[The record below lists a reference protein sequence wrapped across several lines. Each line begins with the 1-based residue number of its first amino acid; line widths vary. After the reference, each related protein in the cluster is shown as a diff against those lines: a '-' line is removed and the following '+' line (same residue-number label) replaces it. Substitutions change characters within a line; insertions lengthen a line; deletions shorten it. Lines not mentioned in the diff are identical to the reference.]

1 MDKLRPELSPFCD
14 YVRSFV
20 LSATA
25 RLSED
30 DDLNWEFI
38 AKELII
44 ISSFYD
50 LGDEVCFSLF
60 FLFSKNSSNKGLLKY
75 LNKIAVCAVQG

>member
-1 MDKLRPELSPFCD
+1 MFQTTDDFVDKLRPELSPFCD

-20 LSATA
+20 LSAT
-25 RLSED
+25 SIDD

-50 LGDEVCFSLF
+50 LGDEVWILI
-60 FLFSKNSSNKGLLKY
+60 NR
-75 LNKIAVCAVQG
+75 